1 MATIYHKLSAN
12 EYEIPETIEKKK
24 IVKLDFVEADIAHKD
39 RLTQDLKDGINNLEA
54 EKLELVKLK
63 EALLKAK

>member
-12 EYEIPETIEKKK
+12 EYEILETIEKKK

>member
-12 EYEIPETIEKKK
+12 EYEILETIEKKK

-39 RLTQDLKDGINNLEA
+39 RLTRDLKDGINNLEA

>member
-12 EYEIPETIEKKK
+12 EYEILETIEKKK

-39 RLTQDLKDGINNLEA
+39 RLTQDLKDGINSWNWLNL
-54 EKLELVKLK
+54 KKPY
-63 EALLKAK
+63 